1 MKIAAI
7 PRSSNNGTPN
17 SGTGVKPQ
25 HKSQKRPEPQ
35 IKRTD
40 PSSSSN
46 SSCCSACTESDSSSA
61 VGGKSARHHVRP
73 KKASKTHH
81 RSKGTVTA
89 KAPVPVP
96 KAAPTA
102 PSSSSD
108 SDSYSSDAYSADPP
122 SIPAKRPVLPKATI
136 GTVSRLS
143 NHQPTQQQQQ
153 QRAEMSKINKIIV
166 EHQLGA
172 DGASSS
178 DMELPALVN
187 AAIQRVESC
196 SDGEA
201 SKSEPNIQ
209 YTSSLLFDFMVKTQ
223 MLGSTA
229 SPLASTPSTTEAAT
243 AGQSALTLE
252 PSVAIV
258 PKRKRGRPKKQI
270 VVPLT
275 VQTSESPDSGIIST
289 PHSPVPVMEPKKPSV
304 GRGKYIRKPTE
315 AVAAVATTTTSLPKL
330 NISSLEKSMYAT
342 ERVLYP
348 PRRKQRVASTSAAT
362 AKSSKIDDL
371 LDPVWRKIDINKKF
385 RRPSVS
391 GYKSDGGTVCSK
403 VLAAQSNYVTDYRSI
418 SQRIPSGYKSDYSC
432 KSKRSVS
439 GYKSDCSLKAKSC
452 GYRSDCSGKHRKKVR
467 RKRRL
472 KMINTKSP
480 VNDLDIL
487 QLAGLSLGQS
497 EESSRDSLQKSS
509 DVAGRCNGSSSL
521 MKKSTF
527 RKKNSTAVAK
537 PAASTTTTS
546 KDILSNLCERV
557 TKRLTGLDP
566 QMKQNFTFN
575 RSLSDLYKSKTTLPK
590 SSALITCRRASA
602 VSHCSSRS
610 NGSRMHFRKRRR
622 KRFKSHCRSEP
633 EINVSKLNSQIDML
647 IDLFPELCRIHN
659 DRLVA
664 AAAAVAVGS
673 SAAKV
678 SSKRVQK
685 KRKGSENH
693 DLGASSSGQTT
704 QSKRRYK
711 KALQVQS
718 PDDHKLPLKK
728 RHYLLTPDGK
738 HLTDDPAN
746 ARQALVAE
754 NATIRTDDSSTATAT
769 PPPTRSAASAQKHN
783 LKLAAKAVTPK
794 KRHLLESPD
803 SNHFLNLTIIDALP
817 FDIDSRESLIV
828 PLPESVQLKYQQ
840 QSKKNDI
847 SRKKNRLE
855 VLVAQISPAQG
866 SQTSETS
873 STTST
878 KHHRPS
884 VIRGTI
890 VEPPPGVFEPTID
903 LEMPGYRTPITN
915 AVAPLTA
922 IAKTE
927 LETSGQP
934 SPSTSSSRCTPSVGT
949 EQLVKDEPALRCAER
964 VLEQLLSKT
973 GGHLM
978 LRKKRKKQNRTGF
991 PTVRKKKKK
1000 QGEADNI
1007 SETFEPLDLVQPP
1020 VPLIEKPIGVPAVV
1034 EPLTSGSD
1042 CDRVPQVGEPAD
1054 KFLERNSRPRLSVVS
1069 LERLQGKVQSRNDTP
1084 AAGELNKRS
1093 RDHSKDGTVAT
1104 VAQTASKKYKTDAP
1118 PSITVKENLKKTRT
1132 VRDIS
1137 SDNEPLISFVTSK
1150 KRRHKLLE
1158 KSAENRAR
1166 LSMADCS
1173 EPAERLK
1180 EFELIMVPATR
1191 ETQKAKRGGKLTDQS
1206 QENHIQDQ
1214 LTKPSRFPVVKLK
1227 ILDESSY
1234 LPFTPRQTKK
1244 PPGRPLKRRPA
1255 DYDSEVRVPVI
1266 APSEQVPIVAKETA
1280 SLANGH
1286 KKKCPTV
1293 KKSLVEPIVIPQND
1307 IPVEQSQP
1315 NGIHPDVELDAADAH
1330 ESLNMNYAEHDPL
1343 PVSEGPVT
1351 RDSSVDGGSDTPITK
1366 KFAKLRKKYLVAGL
1380 FSDHYKVLTKS
1391 VIEKTISRD
1400 ENAGG
1405 LLPPPIYC
1413 ENYFRR
1419 SQIDFELP
1427 YTIWLAHQNGKLT
1440 GRNLVPSWNY
1450 KKIRTNVYSD
1460 VRPPNFTTDQQPICH
1475 CKLDTE
1481 CGDDCLNRL
1490 MYTECSPKTCPCADR
1505 CGNTKIQRHLTAPG
1519 VERFMTEKKGWG
1531 VKAKQP
1537 IKKGIY
1543 ILEYVGE
1550 VVTEREFKDRM
1561 ATRYTSD
1568 THHYCLNLDGGL
1580 VIDGHRMGSDGRFVN
1595 HSCSPNCEMQK
1606 WSVNGLFRMALFA
1619 MRDID
1624 PGEELTYDY
1633 NFSLFNPAEGQPC
1646 RCETPQCRGVI
1657 GGKSQRVKAIV
1668 ETETGIQ
1675 TAKNINNN
1683 NKGRTGRP
1691 KKNQANKNQ
1700 SFMHS
1705 KDLKNLAN
1713 YLQPTSK
1720 ELCYIR
1726 NGNCFLMRNIR
1737 KVSLSYLSTR
1747 VRRETIIHIFYRDV
1761 NFYLTHHMFSILR
1774 FVEARNRLHHVLP
1787 THQRQQF

>member
-7 PRSSNNGTPN
+7 PRSSINGTPN
-17 SGTGVKPQ
+17 SGTAAKLQ
-25 HKSQKRPEPQ
+25 HKSQKRQELKS
-35 IKRTD
+35 KRAD
-40 PSSSSN
+40 PSSSS
-46 SSCCSACTESDSSSA
+46 SYCSECTESDSDSSSA
-61 VGGKSARHHVRP
+61 VGGKNARPHVRA

-81 RSKGTVTA
+81 RSKAVVTV
-89 KAPVPVP
+89 KASVPVP
-96 KAAPTA
+96 KSMPNAR
-102 PSSSSD
+102 SSSSD
-108 SDSYSSDAYSADPP
+108 SDSYSSDAELSAAPP
-122 SIPAKRPVLPKATI
+122 SIPAKRPLLPKATI
-136 GTVSRLS
+136 GTVGRLS
-143 NHQPTQQQQQ
+143 NHLPTQQQQQ

-187 AAIQRVESC
+187 AAIQRVES

-201 SKSEPNIQ
+201 SKSETNIQ

-229 SPLASTPSTTEAAT
+229 SPLAATPSTTEAPA
-243 AGQSALTLE
+243 AVQST
-252 PSVAIV
+252 PSLDPLVAIV

-275 VQTSESPDSGIIST
+275 VKTSESPDSGIIST
-289 PHSPVPVMEPKKPSV
+289 PHSPVPVVEPKKTGV
-304 GRGKYIRKPTE
+304 GRGKYVRKPTDT
-315 AVAAVATTTTSLPKL
+315 VAATTSALPKL
-330 NISSLEKSMYAT
+330 NLSSLEKSMYAT

-348 PRRKQRVASTSAAT
+348 PRRKQRVASTSAAIV
-362 AKSSKIDDL
+362 KSSKIEDL

-403 VLAAQSNYVTDYRSI
+403 VLAARSNYVTDYRSI

-432 KSKRSVS
+432 KSKRSVG

-472 KMINTKSP
+472 KTFNTKSP

-509 DVAGRCNGSSSL
+509 GGAGGCNGSSSL

-527 RKKNSTAVAK
+527 RKKNSTAVAN
-537 PAASTTTTS
+537 PATSATTTS

-633 EINVSKLNSQIDML
+633 EINVSKLNSQIDLL

-664 AAAAVAVGS
+664 AAAAVAAGS
-673 SAAKV
+673 SVSKA
-678 SSKRVQK
+678 SSKRTQK

-693 DLGASSSGQTT
+693 DVGASSSGQTT

-711 KALQVQS
+711 KAMQVQS

-738 HLTDDPAN
+738 HVTDDPTN
-746 ARQALVAE
+746 ARQILVAE
-754 NATIRTDDSSTATAT
+754 NASARTDDSSTATAT

-783 LKLAAKAVTPK
+783 LKLASKAVTPK

-803 SNHFLNLTIIDALP
+803 SNHFLNLTGIDALP

-840 QSKKNDI
+840 QSKKNDM

-855 VLVAQISPAQG
+855 VLVAQISPAHG
-866 SQTSETS
+866 SPTSEAS
-873 STTST
+873 STTTT

-884 VIRGTI
+884 VIRATL

-903 LEMPGYRTPITN
+903 LEMPGHRIASTSS
-915 AVAPLTA
+915 VAPLTA

-934 SPSTSSSRCTPSVGT
+934 SPSTSSPRCTSSAGT
-949 EQLVKDEPALRCAER
+949 DQLVKDEPALRCAER

-973 GGHLM
+973 GGHL
-978 LRKKRKKQNRTGF
+978 LLKKKRKKQNRTGF

-1000 QGEADNI
+1000 QGEADSI
-1007 SETFEPLDLVQPP
+1007 SETFEPLELVQPP
-1020 VPLIEKPIGVPAVV
+1020 VPLTEKPVEVPAIV
-1034 EPLTSGSD
+1034 ELASGSD

-1069 LERLQGKVQSRNDTP
+1069 LERLQGKVQSGNDTP
-1084 AAGELNKRS
+1084 ELNKRA

-1104 VAQTASKKYKTDAP
+1104 VVQMASKKYKTDAP
-1118 PSITVKENLKKTRT
+1118 PSINIKKTRT
-1132 VRDIS
+1132 IRDVS
-1137 SDNEPLISFVTSK
+1137 SDNEPLISFVTNK

-1158 KSAENRAR
+1158 KSAENRTR
-1166 LSMADCS
+1166 LSMAACS
-1173 EPAERLK
+1173 EPTERVK
-1180 EFELIMVPATR
+1180 EFEIIMLPAML
-1191 ETQKAKRGGKLTDQS
+1191 EMQKTKRGGKSAEPL

-1227 ILDESSY
+1227 ILDESTY
-1234 LPFTPRQTKK
+1234 LPFATQQTKK

-1255 DYDSEVRVPVI
+1255 DFNSELRDPVI
-1266 APSEQVPIVAKETA
+1266 AQSAEVPIVAKETA

-1293 KKSLVEPIVIPQND
+1293 VEAIVTPQND
-1307 IPVEQSQP
+1307 ITVEQAQP
-1315 NGIHPDVELDAADAH
+1315 NDIHPEIEVDAADSH
-1330 ESLNMNYAEHDPL
+1330 ESLNIDYAEHDPL
-1343 PVSEGPVT
+1343 PACEGPVT

-1380 FSDHYKVLTKS
+1380 FSDYYKVSAKS
-1391 VIEKTISRD
+1391 VVEKSIGRD
-1400 ENAGG
+1400 ECVRG

-1413 ENYFRR
+1413 ENYFRS

-1427 YTIWLAHQNGKLT
+1427 YDLWLAHQNGKLP
-1440 GRNLVPSWNY
+1440 GRNSVPSWNY
-1450 KKIRTNVYSD
+1450 KKIRTNIYSD

-1505 CGNTKIQRHLTAPG
+1505 CGNTKIQRHMTAPG

-1531 VKAKQP
+1531 VKAKQS

-1561 ATRYTSD
+1561 ATLYTRD

-1624 PGEELTYDY
+1624 PDEELTYDY

-1657 GGKSQRVKAIV
+1657 GGKSQRVKAIL
-1668 ETETGIQ
+1668 ETETGNR
-1675 TAKNINNN
+1675 TTKNINNN

-1737 KVSLSYLSTR
+1737 KVS
-1747 VRRETIIHIFYRDV
+1747 
-1761 NFYLTHHMFSILR
+1761 
-1774 FVEARNRLHHVLP
+1774 
-1787 THQRQQF
+1787 